1 MVRENLF
8 LENDMSWL
16 IPLFLVLH
24 LLAAIGWV
32 GGMLFAH
39 MALRPSAMALEP
51 PVRLAL
57 WNRVFSRFFPLVWVC
72 VLILLVTGHGLTGLG
87 AGRGSHPVLAMTV
100 IGWVMAVLFAY
111 LYLRPYAVLRVA
123 LAAGD
128 IPAAAAAQNMIRKIV
143 ATNLTLG
150 LITCVLGVLARF
162 FG

>member
-1 MVRENLF
+1 MT
-8 LENDMSWL
+8 WL

-39 MALRPSAMALEP
+39 MALRPSVMALEP

-57 WNRVFSRFFPLVWVC
+57 WQRVFSRFFPLVWVC
-72 VLILLVTGHGLTGLG
+72 IVTSLVSGHGLTGLG
-87 AGRGSHPVLAMTV
+87 AGRGSHSVLTMTV

-111 LYLRPYAVLRVA
+111 LYFKPYAALRA
-123 LAAGD
+123 NLAAGD
-128 IPAAAAAQNMIRKIV
+128 IPAAAVAQNRIRQIV
-143 ATNLTLG
+143 AINLTLG
-150 LITCVLGVLARF
+150 LITCTLGVLARF

>member
-1 MVRENLF
+1 MT
-8 LENDMSWL
+8 WL

-57 WNRVFSRFFPLVWVC
+57 WNRVFSRFFPLVWAC

-111 LYLRPYAVLRVA
+111 LYLRPYAALRVA
-123 LAAGD
+123 LTAGD
-128 IPAAAAAQNMIRKIV
+128 IPAAAAAQNTIRKIV

-150 LITCVLGVLARF
+150 LIVCVLGVLARF

>member
-1 MVRENLF
+1 
-8 LENDMSWL
+8 MSWL
-16 IPLFLVLH
+16 IPVLLVLH

-51 PVRLAL
+51 PLRLAL

-72 VLILLVTGHGLTGLG
+72 VVTLLVSGHGLTGMG
-87 AGRGSHPVLAMTV
+87 AGRGSHTVLSMML
-100 IGWVMAVLFAY
+100 IGWVMAALFAY
-111 LYLRPYAVLRVA
+111 LYFRPYAALRAA
-123 LAAGD
+123 LAAAD
-128 IPAAAAAQNMIRKIV
+128 IPAAAAAQNTIRQIV
-143 ATNLTLG
+143 MTNLALG